1 MPVRVQ
7 LSPSS
12 ALIMTP
18 WPIVPTRMV
27 PGFAMLHLLGVRTVP
42 LFLRRDYTPIGEG
55 PRGFERTGGVLDSAS
70 RCSVTEAFGR
80 RASRSAG
87 VASGRQPPVEIE
99 GGADERQVRE
109 RLREVAEVLRLKAE
123 LLAVQPQVI
132 GVAEHLLEEETRLV
146 QVTHAGEALDVPE
159 GTHRE
164 GAFIPREPVGEP
176 AAEAIAIDQRVTH
189 QLALDR
195 AEGRE
200 PSWIGGGHEAD
211 ERHQECRRVQA
222 RGADMLKE
230 RLALRVPEACEDVT
244 VDRVPRLVP
253 ARQRGRERTLGG
265 EADRAIDGD
274 PAHHPRVEEL
284 LPSAPHLPDAL
295 VRPAPVGAYPV
306 DQTQDVRPAVVPDRR
321 TVLVVQVDR
330 VHQLAVDIELEVVES
345 RVPDTDRP
353 GSHVAFEMRQGLLG
367 QRMTAIEPIH
377 DLERAVGLEL
387 LAALRHP
394 AHEGGR
400 LFRVAEAH
408 ESLEDERRVADPGVA
423 IVPVAPAPDQLGETE
438 GRRGDDGAVLPG

>member
-55 PRGFERTGGVLDSAS
+55 PRGFERTGGVLDSS
-70 RCSVTEAFGR
+70 LRCSVTEAFGR

-132 GVAEHLLEEETRLV
+132 GVAEHLLEEETR
-146 QVTHAGEALDVPE
+146 
-159 GTHRE
+159 
-164 GAFIPREPVGEP
+164 
-176 AAEAIAIDQRVTH
+176 
-189 QLALDR
+189 
-195 AEGRE
+195 
-200 PSWIGGGHEAD
+200 
-211 ERHQECRRVQA
+211 RVQG

-265 EADRAIDGD
+265 EADRAID
-274 PAHHPRVEEL
+274 
-284 LPSAPHLPDAL
+284 
-295 VRPAPVGAYPV
+295 
-306 DQTQDVRPAVVPDRR
+306 
-321 TVLVVQVDR
+321 
-330 VHQLAVDIELEVVES
+330 
-345 RVPDTDRP
+345 
-353 GSHVAFEMRQGLLG
+353 
-367 QRMTAIEPIH
+367 
-377 DLERAVGLEL
+377 
-387 LAALRHP
+387 
-394 AHEGGR
+394 
-400 LFRVAEAH
+400 
-408 ESLEDERRVADPGVA
+408 
-423 IVPVAPAPDQLGETE
+423 
-438 GRRGDDGAVLPG
+438 

>member
-27 PGFAMLHLLGVRTVP
+27 PGFAMLHLLGVRTV
-42 LFLRRDYTPIGEG
+42 RYSCVATI
-55 PRGFERTGGVLDSAS
+55 PRSARVREASSGRGVPDSSS

-132 GVAEHLLEEETRLV
+132 GVAEHLIEEETRLV

-159 GTHRE
+159 GAHRE
-164 GAFIPREPVGEP
+164 GTFIPREPVGEP

-211 ERHQECRRVQA
+211 ERHQECRRV
-222 RGADMLKE
+222 
-230 RLALRVPEACEDVT
+230 
-244 VDRVPRLVP
+244 
-253 ARQRGRERTLGG
+253 
-265 EADRAIDGD
+265 
-274 PAHHPRVEEL
+274 
-284 LPSAPHLPDAL
+284 
-295 VRPAPVGAYPV
+295 
-306 DQTQDVRPAVVPDRR
+306 
-321 TVLVVQVDR
+321 
-330 VHQLAVDIELEVVES
+330 
-345 RVPDTDRP
+345 
-353 GSHVAFEMRQGLLG
+353 
-367 QRMTAIEPIH
+367 
-377 DLERAVGLEL
+377 
-387 LAALRHP
+387 
-394 AHEGGR
+394 
-400 LFRVAEAH
+400 
-408 ESLEDERRVADPGVA
+408 
-423 IVPVAPAPDQLGETE
+423 
-438 GRRGDDGAVLPG
+438 